1 MNSMTRACSQ
11 VADLLF
17 PRGCAG
23 CDRPDDV
30 LCEDCMALF
39 SRSSAQTFDGVAMGS
54 WFACGWY
61 RGTVRQAV
69 LAWKDH
75 GDEECDRPFSEV
87 ICRLAETSGVIDFIH
102 DKQNSYRAVFVVP
115 APSSHASMRRRGRR
129 HMIPIVKRLA
139 SFLQWQTGCK
149 VTVCDALEN
158 KGIKGKSVQTKG
170 AAQRSQR
177 LKGHVS
183 VRSSVS
189 LQNTMV
195 ILVDD
200 IVTTGATMRSC
211 VETMR
216 KNGATVITVLALAHT
231 PEGKQMDEPMQAQ

>member
-1 MNSMTRACSQ
+1 
-11 VADLLF
+11 
-17 PRGCAG
+17 
-23 CDRPDDV
+23 
-30 LCEDCMALF
+30 
-39 SRSSAQTFDGVAMGS
+39 
-54 WFACGWY
+54 
-61 RGTVRQAV
+61 
-69 LAWKDH
+69 
-75 GDEECDRPFSEV
+75 
-87 ICRLAETSGVIDFIH
+87 
-102 DKQNSYRAVFVVP
+102 
-115 APSSHASMRRRGRR
+115 
-129 HMIPIVKRLA
+129 MIPIVKRLA
-139 SFLQWQTGCK
+139 SFLQRQTGCK

-158 KGIKGKSVQTKG
+158 KGVKGKSVQTKG

-183 VRSSVS
+183 VRS

-231 PEGKQMDEPMQAQ
+231 PAGKQMDEPMQAQ

>member
-1 MNSMTRACSQ
+1 MM
-11 VADLLF
+11 
-17 PRGCAG
+17 
-23 CDRPDDV
+23 
-30 LCEDCMALF
+30 
-39 SRSSAQTFDGVAMGS
+39 
-54 WFACGWY
+54 
-61 RGTVRQAV
+61 
-69 LAWKDH
+69 
-75 GDEECDRPFSEV
+75 
-87 ICRLAETSGVIDFIH
+87 
-102 DKQNSYRAVFVVP
+102 
-115 APSSHASMRRRGRR
+115 
-129 HMIPIVKRLA
+129 PIVKRLA
-139 SFLQWQTGCK
+139 SFLQRQTDCK

-231 PEGKQMDEPMQAQ
+231 LAGK

>member
-1 MNSMTRACSQ
+1 MNSMARACSM
-11 VADLLF
+11 VVNLLF

-23 CDRPDDV
+23 CDKPDEV
-30 LCEDCMALF
+30 LCEACRALF
-39 SRSSAQTFDGVAMGS
+39 SQPTAQSFDGVAMQR

-61 RGTVRQAV
+61 RGTVRRAV

-75 GDEECDRPFSEV
+75 GDEECDRAF
-87 ICRLAETSGVIDFIH
+87 A
-102 DKQNSYRAVFVVP
+102 
-115 APSSHASMRRRGRR
+115 ASIRRRGRK
-129 HMIPIVKRLA
+129 HMMPIAKHLA
-139 SFLQWQTGCK
+139 GFLREETGCE
-149 VTVCDALEN
+149 VTVRDALEN
-158 KGIKGKSVQTKG
+158 RGVKGKSVQTSG

-183 VRSSVS
+183 VRPSVS
-189 LQNTMV
+189 LRNTMV

-216 KNGATVITVLALAHT
+216 KEGATVVTVLALAHT
-231 PEGKQMDEPMQAQ
+231 PAGTQKVGPTQAWSRTQVQ

>member
-1 MNSMTRACSQ
+1 
-11 VADLLF
+11 
-17 PRGCAG
+17 
-23 CDRPDDV
+23 
-30 LCEDCMALF
+30 
-39 SRSSAQTFDGVAMGS
+39 
-54 WFACGWY
+54 
-61 RGTVRQAV
+61 
-69 LAWKDH
+69 
-75 GDEECDRPFSEV
+75 
-87 ICRLAETSGVIDFIH
+87 
-102 DKQNSYRAVFVVP
+102 
-115 APSSHASMRRRGRR
+115 
-129 HMIPIVKRLA
+129 MIPIVKRLA
-139 SFLQWQTGCK
+139 SFLQRQTGCK

-158 KGIKGKSVQTKG
+158 KGVKGKSVQTKG

-216 KNGATVITVLALAHT
+216 KNGATLLLCSRWRTLRRESRWTSQCKHSNNRRKIFICHPKYDISA
-231 PEGKQMDEPMQAQ
+231 G

>member
-1 MNSMTRACSQ
+1 
-11 VADLLF
+11 
-17 PRGCAG
+17 
-23 CDRPDDV
+23 
-30 LCEDCMALF
+30 
-39 SRSSAQTFDGVAMGS
+39 
-54 WFACGWY
+54 
-61 RGTVRQAV
+61 
-69 LAWKDH
+69 
-75 GDEECDRPFSEV
+75 
-87 ICRLAETSGVIDFIH
+87 
-102 DKQNSYRAVFVVP
+102 
-115 APSSHASMRRRGRR
+115 
-129 HMIPIVKRLA
+129 MIPIVKRLA
-139 SFLQWQTGCK
+139 SFLQRQTGCK

-200 IVTTGATMRSC
+200 IVTTGATMR
-211 VETMR
+211 

-231 PEGKQMDEPMQAQ
+231 PAGKQMDEPMQAQ

>member
-1 MNSMTRACSQ
+1 MDSMTRACSQ
-11 VADLLF
+11 VIDLLF

-23 CDRPDDV
+23 CDKPDDV

-39 SRSSAQTFDGVAMGS
+39 SHSSAQIFDGVAMGS

-61 RGTVRQAV
+61 RGTVRKAV

-75 GDEECDRPFSEV
+75 GDEECDRPFSEA
-87 ICRLAETSGVIDFIH
+87 ICRLAEISGVIDFIRGR
-102 DKQNSYRAVFVVP
+102 QNSYRAVFVVP
-115 APSSHASMRRRGRR
+115 APSSRASMRRRGRR
-129 HMIPIVKRLA
+129 HMMPIVKRLA
-139 SFLQWQTGCK
+139 SFLQRQTGCK

-189 LQNTMV
+189 LQNTMG
-195 ILVDD
+195 DF
-200 IVTTGATMRSC
+200 G
-211 VETMR
+211 
-216 KNGATVITVLALAHT
+216 G
-231 PEGKQMDEPMQAQ
+231 